1 MSAEGDYAEQAAYR
15 MANLPECIC
24 DTCRQTRAINRR
36 RSILKSRALAN
47 PEGLTP
53 YAFTKGFYR
62 DDALR
67 FWQDAKALGLV
78 VVGRSPRGAKLLA
91 LPPSAS

>member
-1 MSAEGDYAEQAAYR
+1 MSAEGDYAEQAH
-15 MANLPECIC
+15 MPECIC

-62 DDALR
+62 DDALQ